1 MQIGF
6 EGLIILSTLIL
17 LAYFTYATF
26 FDDNLEKIKST
37 IDDREYWVQDR
48 DDAIAAANTIAEI
61 RKRLILLSEHLIRTR
76 PSNDPIVYRVKNNFD
91 PNVIQ
96 EREYHS
102 QYTSYTENKG
112 SRIVLCLRNGDQ
124 LADINLLMFVALHE
138 YSHIVCD
145 EYGHTPKFWQQFA
158 EILEEAINIGIYQ
171 RQNYEKYPQEYC
183 GVQVTSSPLPE

>member
-6 EGLIILSTLIL
+6 EGLVILSTLMVL
-17 LAYFTYATF
+17 SYFIYSTF
-26 FDDNLEKIKST
+26 FDDNLEKIRSS
-37 IDDREYWVQDR
+37 IDNREYWVQDR
-48 DDAIAAANTIAEI
+48 YDAQAAANMIAEI
-61 RKRLILLSEHLIRTR
+61 RRRLITLSEHLVKTR
-76 PSNDPIVYRVKNNFD
+76 PVDDPIVSRIKNNFNPD
-91 PNVIQ
+91 VIQ
-96 EREYHS
+96 ERELHS

-145 EYGHTPKFWQQFA
+145 EYGHTDKFWQQFA

-171 RQNYEKYPQEYC
+171 KQNYEKYPQEYC
-183 GVQVTSSPLPE
+183 GVQVTSSPLP